1 MTGKP
6 QYTPEE
12 MEYIKRKAE
21 SSMTYSSSNDLQPTP
36 DPYQHKVENACQM
49 LYKTLSEFDEEI
61 GRIEQ
66 QLKVIRQAR
75 LILHKNVSDILS
87 ESSKVK
93 VSL

>member
-1 MTGKP
+1 MN
-6 QYTPEE
+6 YAMCPEYLLGE
-12 MEYIKRKAE
+12 INKIYPTNA
-21 SSMTYSSSNDLQPTP
+21 SQPAPTP

-61 GRIEQ
+61 SRIEQ

-93 VSL
+93 VVL